1 MTRAALTS
9 IPLYT
14 SLVACALAFT
24 PAAPHQRARPRT
36 LPIHAQM
43 QPGLGGMFEEAKARL
58 WRAAQEGA
66 GQTEL
71 DRLPSEGKPEPVVP
85 LGDASTLPDSFEDS
99 IRVAVDACKEALLD
113 GPNRLVVEFD
123 TAAGDETYNM
133 LSRTNKFV
141 QPFLPLFS
149 ASLAP
154 PTADGEGVALSA
166 LPKLQVLFPDEGTAA
181 YAKNNWQLPPNT
193 VVGSMARAKL
203 VEDLDALLL
212 VNPCATEV
220 PAVQRFIT
228 EMDEMAPDTPFV
240 LFNPQLINMQSTG
253 YGLVGRDLRNMVQ
266 SSFLQSFVLKS
277 YPTGAIYRV
286 YPEGYSVWREDAE
299 AEGGYVLTYNA
310 ITRPSGD
317 DIEELLIAEDA
328 DADGEGGDPFDGLAK
343 FIKGFQSL

>member
-1 MTRAALTS
+1 MPGSWLRGM
-9 IPLYT
+9 LYT
-14 SLVACALAFT
+14 SLAACALAFT
-24 PAAPHQRARPRT
+24 PAAPHQRFARGRGV
-36 LPIHAQM
+36 LSISAQM
-43 QPGLGGMFEEAKARL
+43 QPGLGGLFEEAKARL

-71 DRLPSEGKPEPVVP
+71 DPLPSEGKPEPVVP
-85 LGDASTLPDSFEDS
+85 LGDASSLPDSFDDS
-99 IRVAVDACKEALLD
+99 IRMAVDACKEALLD

-123 TAAGDETYNM
+123 TSAGDETYNL

-154 PTADGEGVALSA
+154 PTADGEGVALSS
-166 LPKLQVLFPDEGTAA
+166 LPKLQVLFPDEGTSA
-181 YAKNNWQLPPNT
+181 YAAKNWQLPPNT

-203 VEDLDALLL
+203 VDDLDALLL

-220 PAVQRFIT
+220 PAVQRFIA
-228 EMDEMAPDTPFV
+228 EMDEMAPDTPFI
-240 LFNPQLINMQSTG
+240 LFNPKLVDMQSTG

-277 YPTGAIYRV
+277 YPTGALFRL
-286 YPEGYSVWREDAE
+286 YPEGFSVWREDEE
-299 AEGGYVLTYNA
+299 AEGGYVLAYNA
-310 ITRPSGD
+310 VNRPSGD
-317 DIEELLIAEDA
+317 DIEELISID
-328 DADGEGGDPFDGLAK
+328 DPDGDGGDPFDGLAK